1 MFMEL
6 YDEKVVWLHK
16 WGQFFIVPQFF
27 GKMKVLTSGLI
38 NVIPSGKRIRMVWLW
53 IFYKSWK
60 AISFSTSWFS
70 RGGEKQ
76 IPAMRGGASS
86 DRNSFFFTTTA
97 KPWVGELQLDWV
109 TSREFTISSHSPEGI
124 CIVFWWVE
132 TLKII
137 IQKVAGIGY
146 SVFNSFYFSQLTNR
160 NRV

>member
-1 MFMEL
+1 MEL

-38 NVIPSGKRIRMVWLW
+38 NVIPSGKRIRQVWLW

-86 DRNSFFFTTTA
+86 DRNSFFFS
-97 KPWVGELQLDWV
+97 LQLLNHGLGNCNWIEWQV
-109 TSREFTISSHSPEGI
+109 GNLPSLPILLR
-124 CIVFWWVE
+124 VFA
-132 TLKII
+132 L
-137 IQKVAGIGY
+137 
-146 SVFNSFYFSQLTNR
+146 YFGEWKL
-160 NRV
+160 